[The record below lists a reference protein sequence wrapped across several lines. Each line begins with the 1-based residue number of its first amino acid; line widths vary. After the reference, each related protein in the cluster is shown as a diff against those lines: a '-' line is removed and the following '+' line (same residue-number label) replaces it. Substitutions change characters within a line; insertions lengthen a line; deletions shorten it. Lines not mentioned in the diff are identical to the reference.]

1 MAPSPECLVQSSKFK
16 VQRASHAGP
25 LVVSNLARNLGAS
38 MEDLALTFS
47 HYERRYGAD
56 GWMYLVA
63 VYLDSEGRARIL
75 PADD

>member
-1 MAPSPECLVQSSKFK
+1 
-16 VQRASHAGP
+16 
-25 LVVSNLARNLGAS
+25 

-47 HYERRYGAD
+47 HYERRYDAD

-75 PADD
+75 PAGD